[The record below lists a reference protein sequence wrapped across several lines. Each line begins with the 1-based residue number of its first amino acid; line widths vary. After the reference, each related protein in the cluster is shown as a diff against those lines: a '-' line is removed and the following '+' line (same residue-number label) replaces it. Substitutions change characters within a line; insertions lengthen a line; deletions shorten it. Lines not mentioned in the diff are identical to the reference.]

1 MLNRPFARYLLAAVA
16 VLVALVWHLAMVRAL
31 HAGFPPYITFYPAV
45 ALVAV
50 LAGQSAGLAATAL
63 SALAVD
69 YFLLPPVGSFAIAN
83 SGEAVGLAIFCLMG
97 AGISVLAERYRRNRE
112 RRAAAEKELALLAG
126 KAALAASEQRW
137 KTTLRSIGDAVISTD
152 ATGKIMF
159 MNDIA
164 QKLSGWPI
172 AEAQGKDL
180 PSVFNIVHEETRK
193 PPESPVSRV
202 LRLEQI
208 VGLANHT
215 ALISRDGIEYPIED
229 SAAPIRN
236 KDGEITGVVLVFH
249 DVSEKRKAEKAVRD
263 SERLAITGRLAASLA
278 HEIHNPLDTV
288 GNLLYLIEQSS
299 DPEAIRGFVELAAQE
314 LARVTQ
320 MTRHMLS
327 FQRES
332 TKPVAVNILEILDGV
347 VALFE
352 RKIEAAGIQVEKRVC
367 FDEEFLGL
375 PSEIRQVF
383 ANLFGNAV
391 EAMDQN
397 HGKIKLC
404 ACASRNWRTGQRGLR
419 VTVADNGP
427 GIPAAIRGRV
437 LEPFFTTKGEAG
449 TGLGL
454 WITSG
459 IVEKSGGSMRLRSV
473 TRAGRTGT
481 CFSAFFPIA

>member
-347 VALFE
+347 VALF
-352 RKIEAAGIQVEKRVC
+352 
-367 FDEEFLGL
+367 
-375 PSEIRQVF
+375 
-383 ANLFGNAV
+383 
-391 EAMDQN
+391 
-397 HGKIKLC
+397 
-404 ACASRNWRTGQRGLR
+404 
-419 VTVADNGP
+419 
-427 GIPAAIRGRV
+427 
-437 LEPFFTTKGEAG
+437 
-449 TGLGL
+449 
-454 WITSG
+454 
-459 IVEKSGGSMRLRSV
+459 
-473 TRAGRTGT
+473 
-481 CFSAFFPIA
+481 